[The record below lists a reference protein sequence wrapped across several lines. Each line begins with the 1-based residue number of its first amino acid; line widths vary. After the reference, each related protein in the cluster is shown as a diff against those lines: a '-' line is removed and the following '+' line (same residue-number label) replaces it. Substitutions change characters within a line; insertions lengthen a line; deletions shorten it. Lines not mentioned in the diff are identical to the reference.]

1 MSFLTSAPIHLTYAG
16 GLYDRTAP
24 LATGEVRPEGIEL
37 NYIPVVPPEAFWR
50 QLQHSEFDVSELS
63 YGFHNNRRDLDMLK
77 RHLQEQNLL
86 EHDFALEEAFA
97 PSTLETFRQ

>member
-1 MSFLTSAPIHLTYAG
+1 MSFLTSAPIRLTYAG

-50 QLQHSEFDVSELS
+50 QGSSRTSSLSKGAREGGQHDS
-63 YGFHNNRRDLDMLK
+63 
-77 RHLQEQNLL
+77 
-86 EHDFALEEAFA
+86 
-97 PSTLETFRQ
+97 